1 MFEFKDESPEEIFEY
16 KPNRK
21 ANERELEDLPTNRPS
36 INGEGRYK
44 NTFSADA
51 ALDRK
56 SGKKSDVFYA
66 NLQRWVFYLS

>member
-1 MFEFKDESPEEIFEY
+1 MFEFRDESPEEKFKY
-16 KPNRK
+16 MPNRLPNK
-21 ANERELEDLPTNRPS
+21 KELKNLPTNRPS

-56 SGKKSDVFYA
+56 SGEKSDVFYA